1 MDSLNIL
8 LSMGFKEP
16 DARAAMESHSS
27 VDGAVEHLMNG
38 AGAAGAAVA
47 EAASAIAV
55 AMGPAAAGAAAAGG
69 FVAAAAVGAGGRLGE
84 RISSWWEAAGWP
96 DTSKEDVDHLPI
108 DCLVEY
114 HSKTKDIWIPA
125 KVESFDAATK
135 TYRLD
140 VKLEAEP
147 ERVRL
152 RRDASGLLA
161 QLIDMGFS
169 EKEASM
175 AAKRCSSM
183 EAALNWI
190 QVNSR
195 S

>member
-16 DARAAMESHSS
+16 EARAAVESHSS
-27 VDGAVEHLMNG
+27 VEAAVEHLMTG
-38 AGAAGAAVA
+38 AGAARVAVA
-47 EAASAIAV
+47 EAASAFAV
-55 AMGPAAAGAAAAGG
+55 AGGVAAASAAAAGG
-69 FVAAAAVGAGGRLGE
+69 YVAAAAVGAGGRLGE
-84 RISSWWEAAGWP
+84 HISSWWEAAGWP
-96 DTSKEDVDHLPI
+96 DTSKDDVDHYPI
-108 DCLVEY
+108 GCLVEY
-114 HSKTKDIWIPA
+114 HSKSRDVWIPA

-147 ERVRL
+147 ERIRL

-161 QLIDMGFS
+161 QLIDMGFP
-169 EKEASM
+169 EKQASM

-183 EAALNWI
+183 EGALNWI
-190 QVNSR
+190 EVNSR